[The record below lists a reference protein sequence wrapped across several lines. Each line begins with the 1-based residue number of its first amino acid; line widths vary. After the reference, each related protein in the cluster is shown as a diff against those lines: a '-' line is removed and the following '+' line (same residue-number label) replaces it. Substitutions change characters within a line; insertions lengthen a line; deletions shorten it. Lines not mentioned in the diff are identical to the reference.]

1 MNRRLGKVPTGGTEM
16 QSLELRAAQRPVTY
30 ASGKERSGRR
40 GGKELTPSAG
50 LTLLVSILVA
60 GLNVVV
66 ASGRS
71 GGPGL
76 VGDLLFFGLC
86 LLLLYVLD
94 WIVGD
99 GLSLGRGPGSG
110 SSGHFDPERFARSE
124 CDSAVA
130 LGSDRSAGCVSD
142 GFGERE

>member
-1 MNRRLGKVPTGGTEM
+1 M
-16 QSLELRAAQRPVTY
+16 QSLELKAGQRPATH
-30 ASGKERSGRR
+30 ARGKEGSARNTG
-40 GGKELTPSAG
+40 EDLMPSAR
-50 LTLLVSILVA
+50 LTFLASILVA
-60 GLNVVV
+60 SLNVAL

-76 VGDLLFFGLC
+76 VSDLLLAGLC
-86 LLLLYVLD
+86 LLVFYVLGG
-94 WIVGD
+94 IVGD
-99 GLSLGRGPGSG
+99 GLSLGHGPGSG

>member
-1 MNRRLGKVPTGGTEM
+1 MSRRFSNFPAGDAEM
-16 QSLELRAAQRPVTY
+16 QSLKLNSGQPPVTH
-30 ASGKERSGRR
+30 ASGRERSGRR
-40 GGKELTPSAG
+40 GGKEPTPSAG

-76 VGDLLFFGLC
+76 VGDLLLFGLC